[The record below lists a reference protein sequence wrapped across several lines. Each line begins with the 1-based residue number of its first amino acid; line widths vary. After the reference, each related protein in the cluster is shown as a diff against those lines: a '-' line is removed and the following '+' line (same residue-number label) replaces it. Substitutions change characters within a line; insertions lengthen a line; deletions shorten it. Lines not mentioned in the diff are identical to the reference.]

1 MKTAAALVLLALAA
15 APVAA
20 VSPVAKVIEMLSDLQ
35 AKVISEGEESHSVFS
50 KFSEWCE
57 DEARQLGF
65 QIKTSQGEIADLKAT
80 IEKEASNIAAYET
93 KIEELAAELALDEAD
108 LKAATEIRAKEQS
121 DFAAEEKEL
130 VEVVDTLKRATA
142 ILTREMAKI
151 GSASMLQLQSARS
164 LEQALSVMVQASLIS
179 STDASKLSSLMQTMQ
194 QSSDDDSD
202 AGAPD
207 AAVYQGHAD
216 GMGREADG
224 GIIAV
229 LEDLTAKAEA
239 QLDGLRK
246 AETSSLQNF
255 QVLAQNLQDEIK
267 NGNAD
272 LSEAKKGMA
281 ASGSSKAEAEG
292 DLAATSADLAS
303 DEETKATLHA
313 NCMEK
318 AETFEA
324 EQKSRG
330 EELKALAEAKK
341 VLTETTSGAAA
352 QSYSLLQ
359 TTAASGLSTGADLA
373 RYEAVRFVQDLS
385 VRQNSTSLAQ
395 LALRMASVVRVSSAS
410 GDDPFAKIKGL
421 ISGMIEKLEGE
432 AAADADH
439 KAFCDKELS
448 ENEEK
453 EADKI
458 AEVEKLTSKI
468 DQWSARSAQLKTEAA
483 ELQSALAKL
492 ASSQAT
498 MDKIRGEEKALYT
511 KSRAEMEQGLEGV
524 KLALKILNEYYSK
537 DGKAH
542 AAADGAGSSII
553 GLLEVVESDFSKGLA
568 EMISTEEAAAAE
580 YDETSKANAV
590 DRTNKEQD
598 LKYKSQE
605 ASDRDKE
612 SAEGKAER
620 EGVQRELD
628 AVQAVLKSLH
638 AQCDETTT
646 PYEELKRRREA
657 ELAGLRQ
664 ALEILEG
671 EAVLLQRARRL
682 RAVRRHAA

>member
-1 MKTAAALVLLALAA
+1 MKMA
-15 APVAA
+15 VAA
-20 VSPVAKVIEMLSDLQ
+20 ILCVASSMTLASASAEQVNPIGKVLEMLSDLQ
-35 AKVISEGEESHSVFS
+35 AKVIKEGEGSQKVYEE
-50 KFSEWCE
+50 FSEWCE
-57 DEARQLGF
+57 ESNKNLAF
-65 QIKTSQGEIADLKAT
+65 EIKTSKSEIQDLKAIISEET
-80 IEKEASNIAAYET
+80 AMVNSLTAKAEDLAQQIAT
-93 KIEELAAELALDEAD
+93 DEAD
-108 LKAATEIRAKEQS
+108 LKASTFIR
-121 DFAAEEKEL
+121 EKESADFSAEKAEL
-130 VEVVDTLKRATA
+130 MDIIDTLERAIG
-142 ILTREMAKI
+142 ILERH
-151 GSASMLQLQSARS
+151 GASMLQLKGAGA
-164 LEQALSVMVQASLIS
+164 LTQALTAMVQASLIS
-179 STDASKLSSLMQTMQ
+179 SSDAGRLTGLLQQMQ
-194 QSSDDDSD
+194 QSGEDGADP
-202 AGAPD
+202 GAPA
-207 AAVYQGHAD
+207 AAVYQGQS
-216 GMGREADG
+216 G
-224 GIIAV
+224 GIIGV
-229 LEDLTAKAEA
+229 LQDLLEKAEA

-246 AETSSLQNF
+246 AETSSLQNY
-255 QVLAQNLQDEIK
+255 QVLAQNLKDEIR

-272 LSEAKKGMA
+272 LEEAKKGLA
-281 ASGSSKAEAEG
+281 ASSSAKAEAEG

-303 DEETKATLHA
+303 DESTKATLHSD
-313 NCMEK
+313 CMEK

-330 EELKALAEAKK
+330 EELKAIAEAKRIIQ
-341 VLTETTSGAAA
+341 ETTSGAAS
-352 QSYSLLQ
+352 QTYSFLQ
-359 TTAASGLSTGADLA
+359 LRSSSDVA
-373 RYEAVRFVQDLS
+373 AVRFVQSLAQK
-385 VRQNSTSLAQ
+385 QNSTALAQ
-395 LALRMASVVRVSSAS
+395 LAMQMASAARVSA
-410 GDDPFAKIKGL
+410 DPFAKIKAL
-421 ISGMIEKLEGE
+421 IADMIDKLEAE
-432 AAADADH
+432 AAADAEH

-458 AEVEKLTSKI
+458 AEIEKITSKI
-468 DQWSARSAQLKTEAA
+468 DQWTARSAQLKSEVAA
-483 ELQSALAKL
+483 LQEGLAAL

-511 KSRAEMEQGLEGV
+511 KNRAEMEQGLEGV

-638 AQCDETTT
+638 AQCDETAS

-657 ELAGLRQ
+657 EIAGLKQ

-682 RAVRRHAA
+682 RAVHRHAA